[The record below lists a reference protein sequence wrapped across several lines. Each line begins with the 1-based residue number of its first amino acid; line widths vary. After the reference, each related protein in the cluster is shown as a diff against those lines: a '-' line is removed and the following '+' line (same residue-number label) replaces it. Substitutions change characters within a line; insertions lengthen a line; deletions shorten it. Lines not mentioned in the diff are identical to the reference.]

1 MSRVTPVQRP
11 MIERRRAVVLERTE
25 LPFQITFK
33 IILVSVVQEPL
44 NRYPLTGRLRI
55 IVRTLETRRFVRFN
69 LLFDFGALR
78 LPCDYHFVCQVV
90 CVDISY
96 IVHGLAADLH

>member
-44 NRYPLTGRLRI
+44 NRYPLG
-55 IVRTLETRRFVRFN
+55 
-69 LLFDFGALR
+69 
-78 LPCDYHFVCQVV
+78 
-90 CVDISY
+90 
-96 IVHGLAADLH
+96 